1 MSAQPLRVLCLDIEG
16 GFGGSS
22 RSLFQSVKHLDREA
36 VRVEVWC
43 KRRGPIQ
50 EGYAGLGTPCRVFP
64 AMPKVSALPRLSRNL
79 LAHARYWMES
89 ARARGFRAELA
100 ARARLADRIES
111 LMSPG
116 LTVLSPDGGEIW
128 RRGETRSI
136 TWQASAPAGNVI
148 IELLQNDTVAG
159 TICSSTPASA
169 GSYTWVV
176 GQMVSGTCPPG
187 SSLKIRVRSL

>member
-1 MSAQPLRVLCLDIEG
+1 MARHEAQTLSTWHQINDTTP
-16 GFGGSS
+16 
-22 RSLFQSVKHLDREA
+22 QHL
-36 VRVEVWC
+36 
-43 KRRGPIQ
+43 
-50 EGYAGLGTPCRVFP
+50 
-64 AMPKVSALPRLSRNL
+64 
-79 LAHARYWMES
+79 
-89 ARARGFRAELA
+89 LA

-128 RRGETRSI
+128 RRGETRAI
-136 TWQASAPAGNVI
+136 TWQTSAPAGNVI
-148 IELLQNDTVAG
+148 IELLRNDTVAG